1 MVVSPQIKQK
11 KQKKNNKIQNH
22 NKKNK
27 KLQNDTSKKISYNT
41 KDVHL

>member
-11 KQKKNNKIQNH
+11 IKKKTIKNKTT
-22 NKKNK
+22 KKNK
-27 KLQNDTSKKISYNT
+27 KLQNDTSKKKAYNT